1 MKSRVQLTANQIE
14 GSDTEPNQFWQQYYK
29 DLLG

>member
-1 MKSRVQLTANQIE
+1 MKSRVQLTANQIG
-14 GSDTEPNQFWQQYYK
+14 GSDTEPTQFGQQYYK